1 MTDEIKMVL
10 FEKMLKLEHLAEVET
25 FDGHNYAE
33 QSHGAF
39 EMLSAL
45 GLGSEYISW
54 SFGK

>member
-1 MTDEIKMVL
+1 MTDEIKTVL

-25 FDGHNYAE
+25 FDGHNYVE
-33 QSHGAF
+33 QSNGAF

-45 GLGSEYISW
+45 GLGSEYVSW

>member
-1 MTDEIKMVL
+1 MTDEIKIIL
-10 FEKMLKLEHLAEVET
+10 FKKMLKLEHLAEVET

-33 QSHGAF
+33 QSKGAF

-45 GLGSEYISW
+45 GLGNEYISW